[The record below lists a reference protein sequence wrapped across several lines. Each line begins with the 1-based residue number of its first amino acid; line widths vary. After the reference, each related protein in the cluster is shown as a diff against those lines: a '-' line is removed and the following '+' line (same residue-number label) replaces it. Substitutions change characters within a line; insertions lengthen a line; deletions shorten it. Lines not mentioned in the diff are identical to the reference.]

1 VIQSSDVNDKRSKY
15 YGVDRAFRVVL
26 VHDYLN
32 QLGGAEKVV
41 GVFHEMFPD
50 APIYTSIVDRNR
62 LWSNLVD
69 ADIRPS
75 FMQRAPLI
83 RKKFKWFFM
92 LYPFAF
98 RMLRIP
104 DCDVVISSSSAYAK
118 GIKLPKRSRPIHICY
133 CHTPMRFAWNF
144 EQYIRNETSSKILKL
159 VARCFVPVLKQ
170 WDKASAKHV
179 DLFIANSR
187 TVKERI
193 KRIYNREAIVVH
205 PPVDLPERL
214 VRNPE
219 SYFLVLSR
227 LVSYKRLD
235 LAVQACTWAGLP
247 LIVIGDGPDR
257 ARLQALAG
265 DNVKFLGFQPQ
276 NVILEHLARCKALIF
291 PGEEDFGITPV
302 EAHAQGRPVVAYR
315 AGGALDTVI
324 EGTNGLFFDKQSP
337 DALIEALMRVD
348 SYDWDPAVI
357 RQTAERFNRT
367 RFEERMKQL
376 LTEVVFEGRRRV
388 GAAALSVE
396 TLEKGITQ

>member
-1 VIQSSDVNDKRSKY
+1 MMQSFHANDERAKY
-15 YGVDRAFRVVL
+15 YRADRTFRVVL

-41 GVFHEMFPD
+41 GVLHEMFPE
-50 APIYTSIVDRNR
+50 APVYTSIVDRNR
-62 LWSNLVD
+62 LWSNLAD

-75 FMQRAPLI
+75 FMQHIPLI

-118 GIKLPKRSRPIHICY
+118 GIKLPRRSRPVHICY

-144 EQYIRNETSSKILKL
+144 EQYIRNETSSKILKIL
-159 VARCFVPVLKQ
+159 ARCFVPVLKQ
-170 WDKASAKHV
+170 WDKATSKQV

-187 TVKERI
+187 TVQERI
-193 KRIYNREAIVVH
+193 KRVYNREAIVVH

-219 SYFLVLSR
+219 PYFLILSR

-235 LAVQACTWAGLP
+235 LAVEACTRAGLP

-276 NVILEHLARCKALIF
+276 DVILEHLARCKALIF

-324 EGTNGLFFDKQSP
+324 EGVNGLFFEKQSP
-337 DALIEALMRVD
+337 EALIEALMKVD
-348 SYDWDPAVI
+348 SYDWDPTVI
-357 RQTAERFNRT
+357 RQAAERFSRS

-376 LTEVVFEGRRRV
+376 LSRVVLEGRKRIESV
-388 GAAALSVE
+388 ALPADM
-396 TLEKGITQ
+396 LEKGITQ